1 MAIAAP
7 WVGTPVQGN
16 VTGSNVLTVTVD
28 VSGATNGEVC
38 FIAGTLGDSQ
48 TGALSAP
55 AGWATEGESSE
66 SASGGSSSRSV
77 VYSKTKNSGDT
88 TVTITG
94 GGWTFATRPQFVP
107 ISWPGVNTTTP
118 TEQFT
123 WGTAHTTGTSYV
135 SGTAT
140 PTAADR
146 WAVGLFTARGTTALV
161 TWTPPAGMTERV
173 DVINATGFFVAL
185 TIADSNGAVTQASHS
200 YTATGQSASHGLGA
214 LFYLIPATTPVAD
227 GPHFQTSQYGGFF

>member
-1 MAIAAP
+1 MTIATP

-16 VTGSNVLTVTVD
+16 VTGSNVLTVTVN
-28 VSGATNGEVC
+28 VAGATDGEVC
-38 FIAGTLGDSQ
+38 FIFGTLGDSQ
-48 TGALSAP
+48 TGALSTP
-55 AGWATEGESSE
+55 AGWTKIGESSE

-77 VYSKTKNSGDT
+77 VYWKVKNSGDGN
-88 TVTITG
+88 VTITG

-107 ISWPGVNTTTP
+107 ISWPGVDTTTP

-123 WGTAHTTGTSYV
+123 WGAAHTTGTSYV

-146 WAVGLFTARGTTALV
+146 WAVGFFTARGTTALV

-173 DVINATGFFVAL
+173 DVINATGYFVAL
-185 TIADSNGAVTQASHS
+185 TVDDSNGPVTQASHS

-214 LFYLIPATTPVAD
+214 LFYLIPAAPVVAD
-227 GPHFQTSQYGGFF
+227 SPHYQTSQYGSFF

>member
-7 WVGTPVQGN
+7 WVGTAVQGN
-16 VTGSNVLTVTVD
+16 VTGSNLLTVTVD
-28 VSGATNGEVC
+28 VSGATDGEVC
-38 FIAGTLGDSQ
+38 FIFGTLGDAQ
-48 TGALSAP
+48 TGVLSTP
-55 AGWATEGESSE
+55 AGWTKEGESSE
-66 SASGGSSSRSV
+66 GTSGGSSSRSV
-77 VYSKTKNSGDT
+77 VYSKVKNSGDGN
-88 TVTITG
+88 VVITG
-94 GGWTFATRPQFVP
+94 AGWTVATHPQFVA

-123 WGTAHTTGTSYV
+123 WGAAHTTGTSYV

-146 WAVGLFTARGTTALV
+146 WAVGLFTARGTTAMV
-161 TWTPPAGMTERV
+161 AWTPPAGMTERV

-185 TIADSNGAVTQASHS
+185 TVDDSNGAVTQASHS

-214 LFYLIPATTPVAD
+214 LFYLIPATPAAG
-227 GPHFQTSQYGGFF
+227 GPRYQTSQYGGFF